1 MTTKTASP
9 NSLPPRHVVLRRLT
23 SVGATAA
30 LAGKIA
36 ALVRPGDVIALGGDL
51 GCGKTTFARAFIRA
65 LAALN
70 GEGDPDEE
78 VPSPTFT
85 MVQIYECRPAPI
97 WHFDLYRVERP
108 EESYE
113 LGIEEAFESAISLV
127 EWPQNLGRLLPA
139 ERLDL
144 DLEFSGES
152 DEDVPK
158 GNISESNNLE
168 NDASDGPRLATL
180 TGYGAWAAR
189 LEGLESPPNHL
200 TEHP

>member
-1 MTTKTASP
+1 MTAKTASP
-9 NSLPPRHVVLRRLT
+9 NSLPTRHVISRRLAG
-23 SVGATAA
+23 VGATAA
-30 LAGKIA
+30 LAGEIA
-36 ALVRPGDVIALGGDL
+36 ALVRPGDVIALAGGL
-51 GCGKTTFARAFIRA
+51 GCGKTTFARAFIRT
-65 LAALN
+65 LATLN

-85 MVQIYECRPAPI
+85 MVQIYERRPAPI

-158 GNISESNNLE
+158 GDISENDNLE
-168 NDASDGPRLATL
+168 NDASGGPRLATL
-180 TGYGAWAAR
+180 TGYGTWAAR
-189 LEGLESPPNHL
+189 LERLESPTNHL
-200 TEHP
+200 TERP